1 MITKTSIKGQWLNK
15 LFFILCSLFISAA
28 LTSCEDFFDQESEH
42 VIFTE
47 TDHLNQA
54 TDTVYSV
61 TGILNKLQALAD
73 RTILLG
79 EARGE
84 LVNVTEAASSD
95 LRDVALFNIGDD
107 NMYNVPRDYYAVI
120 NNCNY
125 FIAHA
130 DTALKNNRNE
140 YIFMREYAAV
150 KAIRAWTYLQ
160 LVLNYGSVPFVT
172 DPILTKAEAEI
183 DYPRY
188 DLQSI
193 CQYFINDLQP
203 LVERWANEYPGYE
216 TIRNTDSRLFY
227 FPINIVM
234 GDLNL
239 WAASASGNT
248 SQYREAA
255 LCYYKYINERNGR
268 NSAYPIG
275 LTLYTWTPGSTT
287 WNRTTSWISGSLLSE
302 SYGPNAEII
311 TMIPGDSIR
320 AEGNYSELRNIF
332 NSREENDYKVSLTP
346 SSYMFNLSE
355 SQMHCCVSNNGTSVY
370 YPPQDLPNHRS
381 GDLRL
386 WYYYSETTTR
396 HPTSGERI
404 DYQSIDKYATR
415 NVHIYRRQMVY
426 LRLAEAL
433 NRGGFPRAAFQI
445 LSQGLNNNV
454 LSQEVYPYCSESDS
468 AWISQIDMPA
478 TRYGIFTVEE
488 LANGRSIESH
498 NTVGVHTRGSGFTPL
513 NEYYQLRVD
522 TTLTESAQL
531 PAMQEYVDSLLLNEE
546 ALEFA
551 FEGTRFYDLMRF
563 ALRQPS
569 PGQFMASHIYAR
581 RGKDNAGTVR
591 SEIKND
597 VTDTRNWYLK
607 WNGKIGLQ

>member
-1 MITKTSIKGQWLNK
+1 MEKMKRYIFQVICAFCVICG
-15 LFFILCSLFISAA
+15 FSA
-28 LTSCEDFFDQESEH
+28 CEDFFNQESEH

-47 TDHLNQA
+47 KDHLDNA

-73 RTILLG
+73 RTVLLG
-79 EARGE
+79 EARGD
-84 LVNVTEAASSD
+84 LVTVTTTASSD
-95 LRDVALFNIGDD
+95 LRDVAQFNVGDD

-130 DTALKNNRNE
+130 DTALKNNRND

-160 LVLNYGSVPFVT
+160 LVLNYGSVPFVIE
-172 DPILTKAEAEI
+172 PILTKAEAEI
-183 DYPRY
+183 EYPRY
-188 DLQSI
+188 DLQAV
-193 CQYFINDLQP
+193 CDYFISDLEP
-203 LVERWANEYPGYE
+203 LAERWGNEYPSYGY
-216 TIRNTDSRLFY
+216 IRNTDSSLFY

-239 WAASASGNT
+239 WAASVTGNAAR
-248 SQYREAA
+248 YREAA
-255 LCYYKYINERNGR
+255 LRYYKYINERNGR

-275 LTLYTWTPGSTT
+275 LTMTTWTPGSTT
-287 WNRTTSWISGSLLSE
+287 WNSHTSWSSGSLLSE
-302 SYGPNAEII
+302 SYGENAEII

-346 SSYMFNLSE
+346 SSYLFNLSE
-355 SQMHCCVSNNGTSVY
+355 SQMHCCVSNSGTSVY
-370 YPPQDLPNHRS
+370 YAPEDLPRHQS

-386 WYYYSETTTR
+386 WYYYTQSTDR

-404 DYQSIDKYATR
+404 DYQSVDKYATR
-415 NVHIYRRQMVY
+415 NVHIYRRQMLY

-445 LSQGLNNNV
+445 LSTGLNNDV
-454 LSQEVYPYCSESDS
+454 LAEEVYPYCSESDS

-478 TRYGIFTVEE
+478 TRYGLFTVEE
-488 LANGRSIESH
+488 LANNRSIAIH
-498 NTVGVHTRGSGFTPL
+498 NTIGVHTRGSGFTPL
-513 NEYYQLRVD
+513 NEYYYLRVD
-522 TTLTESAQL
+522 TTLTEEAQK
-531 PAMQEYVDSLLLNEE
+531 PAMQEYVDSLILNEE

-563 ALRQPS
+563 AFRQS
-569 PGQFMASHIYAR
+569 NPGQFMAKFIYGR
-581 RGKDNAGTVR
+581 RGKDNEGVVR
-591 SEIKND
+591 SEVKND
-597 VTDTRNWYLK
+597 VSDTRNWYLK